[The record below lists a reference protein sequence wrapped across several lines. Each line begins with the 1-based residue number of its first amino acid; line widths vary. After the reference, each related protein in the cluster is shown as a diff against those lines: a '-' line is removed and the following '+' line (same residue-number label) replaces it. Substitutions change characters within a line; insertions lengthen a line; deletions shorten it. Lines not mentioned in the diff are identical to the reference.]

1 MHEDGIRVSRLE
13 ALEQSFEHKDRDF
26 VFLVNQSTHQTSNMS
41 GHISIIRKSLASI
54 LDNEDGAVE
63 NNDRIA
69 LVKFAQNSKRIFSL
83 VEKHKNFT

>member
-1 MHEDGIRVSRLE
+1 M
-13 ALEQSFEHKDRDF
+13 
-26 VFLVNQSTHQTSNMS
+26 T